1 VTDSPARSYDFDWL
15 IVGSGFG
22 GSVSALRLAEKG
34 YSVGVL
40 ECGRRF
46 EDEDFVRTTWN
57 LWRYYWVPRLRMK
70 GILRLTLFRDIFVAS
85 GCGVGGGSLGYAN
98 TLYRPGPAF
107 YLDPTWRDLD
117 DWEDALRPCFDEA
130 ERMLG
135 VTEYRGEGPGDHLL
149 KELAEE
155 LDVADTYHRTR
166 VGVFFNDEAPGETVA
181 DPYFG
186 GEGPPRA
193 GCIRCGACMPG
204 CRYNAKNTLMKNYLW
219 FAERAGARIEPERTV
234 VDIRPL
240 DDERGRTG
248 YVVESERSGRWLA
261 KDRRLHTTRGVVV
274 AAGALGTNELLMS
287 AKRRGSLPRVSNR
300 LGYLVRTNSES
311 IPAVTLSDD
320 RLDFTKS
327 IAITSSIHPNEDTH
341 IENVTYGR
349 GADSMAFLWTLLV
362 GPGTRLTRPL
372 KFLAR
377 AARHPVQLAR
387 TLWPFGFSRRTVILL
402 VMQTIDNS
410 MRFRPKR
417 RLLGRGVKLTTQQ
430 DPETPN
436 PDFIPIADW
445 TARRAAEKL
454 DGIAKVGTTEALLNT
469 PVTAH
474 ILGGAVMG
482 ESDETGV
489 IDRRHRVF
497 GYENLLVCDGSAVP
511 ANPGV
516 NPSLTIT
523 AMTEYTISHVPHRSE
538 AEAGRD
544 AEGLAPAGLGFAGP
558 GATPTPRRGDGHRGA
573 NPERRGGRGAGEPMT
588 AAPRAHHR
596 R

>member
-1 VTDSPARSYDFDWL
+1 VREEASGRGYDFDWL
-15 IVGSGFG
+15 VIGSGFG

-46 EDEDFVRTTWN
+46 EDEDFVKTTWN

-70 GILRLTLFRDIFVAS
+70 GILRLTLFRDIFIAS

-98 TLYRPGPAF
+98 TLYRPGSGF
-107 YLDPTWRDLD
+107 YRDPVWAGLGE
-117 DWEDALRPCFDEA
+117 WEEALRPHFDEA

-135 VTEYRGEGPGDHLL
+135 VTEYRGEGPADEVL

-155 LDVADTYHRTR
+155 LGVRDSYHRTR
-166 VGVFFNDEAPGETVA
+166 VGVFFNDDAPGETVP

-219 FAERAGARIEPERTV
+219 FAERNGVRIEPERTAT
-234 VDIRPL
+234 DIRPL
-240 DDERGRTG
+240 DGDDGRDG
-248 YVVESERSGRWLA
+248 YEVVSERSGRWAA
-261 KDRRLHTTRGVVV
+261 KDRRVHTARGVVV
-274 AAGALGTNELLMS
+274 AAGAMGTNQLLLS
-287 AKRRGSLPRVSNR
+287 AKRRGSLPRISDR

-311 IPAVTLSDD
+311 IPAVTLKDD
-320 RLDFTKS
+320 SRDFTKS
-327 IAITSSIHPNEDTH
+327 IAITSSIHPSEDTH

-349 GADSMAFLWTLLV
+349 GADSMAVLWTLLV
-362 GPGTRLTRPL
+362 GEGSRITRPL
-372 KFLAR
+372 KFLVR
-377 AARHPVQLAR
+377 AVRHPIQLAR
-387 TLWPFGFSRRTVILL
+387 SVWPFKFSRRTVILL

-410 MRFRPKR
+410 MRFKGKR
-417 RLLGRGVKLTTQQ
+417 RLLGPGVKLTTEQ
-430 DPETPN
+430 DPESPN
-436 PDFIPIADW
+436 PTFIPIADW

-454 DGIAKVGTTEALLNT
+454 DGVPQVGTTEALLNT
-469 PVTAH
+469 PITAH

-482 ESDETGV
+482 RDAGSGV
-489 IDRRHRVF
+489 IDHRHRIY
-497 GYENLLVCDGSAVP
+497 GYENLLVCDGSAIP

-523 AMTEYTISHVPHRSE
+523 AMTEYAMTHVPTRAE
-538 AEAGRD
+538 AEAGHD
-544 AEGLAPAGLGFAGP
+544 EESMAPAGLGEP
-558 GATPTPRRGDGHRGA
+558 
-573 NPERRGGRGAGEPMT
+573 PEGVAASGR
-588 AAPRAHHR
+588 
-596 R
+596 

>member
-1 VTDSPARSYDFDWL
+1 VRRRGGSEARQDGARASYDYDWL
-15 IVGSGFG
+15 VIGSGFG
-22 GSVSALRLAEKG
+22 GSVSALRLVEKG

-46 EDEDFVRTTWN
+46 EDKDFVKTTWN

-70 GILRLTLFRDIFVAS
+70 GILRLTLFRDVFIAS

-98 TLYRPGPAF
+98 TLYRPDASF
-107 YLDPTWRDLD
+107 YEDPIWRDVD
-117 DWEDALRPCFDEA
+117 DWEAGLRPCFDEA

-135 VTEYRGEGPGDHLL
+135 VTEYRGEGPADELL

-155 LDVADTYHRTR
+155 LGVSDSYHRTR
-166 VGVFFNDEAPGETVA
+166 VGVFFNDEAPGATVP

-186 GEGPPRA
+186 GEGPERA
-193 GCIRCGACMPG
+193 GCIRCGGCMPG

-219 FAERAGARIEPERTV
+219 FAEKRGVRIEPERMV

-240 DDERGRTG
+240 DAEDGSQG
-248 YVVESERSGRWLA
+248 YAVTSEGSGRWIA
-261 KDRRLHTTRGVVV
+261 KDRRVHSARGVVV
-274 AAGALGTNELLMS
+274 AAGPIGTNQLLLS
-287 AKRRGSLPRVSNR
+287 TKRSGSLPRVSDR

-311 IPAVTLSDD
+311 IPAVRLTND

-327 IAITSSIHPNEDTH
+327 IAITSSIHPDADTH

-349 GADSMAFLWTLLV
+349 GADSMSTLWTLHV
-362 GPGTRLTRPL
+362 GKGTRLTRPL
-372 KFLAR
+372 RFLAS
-377 AARHPVQLAR
+377 AVRHPIRLAR
-387 TLWPFGFSRRTVILL
+387 SVWPFKFSRRTVILL

-410 MRFRPKR
+410 MRFKPKR
-417 RLLGRGVKLTTQQ
+417 RFSGRGVRLQTEQ
-430 DPETPN
+430 DPDNPN
-436 PDFIPIADW
+436 PTFIPVADW

-454 DGIAKVGTTEALLNT
+454 GALPLIGTTEALLNT

-482 ESDETGV
+482 EDAASGV
-489 IDRRHRVF
+489 IDHRHRVF
-497 GYENLLVCDGSAVP
+497 GYENLLVCDGSAIP

-523 AMTEYTISHVPHRSE
+523 AMTEYAMTHVPTRAE
-538 AEAGRD
+538 AEAGHD
-544 AEGLAPAGLGFAGP
+544 EESMAPAGLGE
-558 GATPTPRRGDGHRGA
+558 PREGVA
-573 NPERRGGRGAGEPMT
+573 ASGG
-588 AAPRAHHR
+588 
-596 R
+596 

>member
-1 VTDSPARSYDFDWL
+1 VREEASGRGYDFDWL
-15 IVGSGFG
+15 VIGSGFG
-22 GSVSALRLAEKG
+22 GGVSALRLAENG

-46 EDEDFVRTTWN
+46 EDEDFVKTTWN
-57 LWRYYWVPRLRMK
+57 LWRYYWVPKLRMK
-70 GILRLTLFRDIFVAS
+70 GILRLTLFRDVFIAS

-98 TLYRPGPAF
+98 TLYRPGPGF
-107 YLDPTWRDLD
+107 YRDPIWRDLD
-117 DWEDALRPCFDEA
+117 DWEEGLRPCFDEA
-130 ERMLG
+130 EHMLG
-135 VTEYRGEGPGDHLL
+135 VTEYRGEGPADELL

-155 LDVADTYHRTR
+155 LGVPESYHRTR
-166 VGVFFNDEAPGETVA
+166 VGVFFNDDAPGETVR
-181 DPYFG
+181 DPYFS
-186 GEGPPRA
+186 GEGPDRA

-219 FAERAGARIEPERTV
+219 FAEKQGVRIEPERMVT
-234 VDIRPL
+234 DIRPL
-240 DDERGRTG
+240 DGEDGREG
-248 YVVESERSGRWLA
+248 YAVTSEGSGRWLV
-261 KDRRLHTTRGVVV
+261 KDRRVHIARGVVV
-274 AAGALGTNELLMS
+274 AAGAIGTNQLLLS
-287 AKRRGSLPRVSNR
+287 AKRSGSLPRISDR

-311 IPAVTLSDD
+311 IPAVTVKDD

-327 IAITSSIHPNEDTH
+327 IAITSSIHPAEDTH

-362 GPGTRLTRPL
+362 GKGSRLTRPL
-372 KFLAR
+372 RFLGR
-377 AARHPVQLAR
+377 AVRHPIQLAR
-387 TLWPFGFSRRTVILL
+387 SVWPFKFSRRTVILL

-410 MRFRPKR
+410 MRFKPKR
-417 RLLGRGVKLTTQQ
+417 RLLGRGVRLTTEQ
-430 DPETPN
+430 DPDNPN
-436 PDFIPIADW
+436 PTFIPVADW

-454 DGIAKVGTTEALLNT
+454 DALPQIGTTEALLNV

-482 ESDETGV
+482 EDSSSGV

-497 GYENLLVCDGSAVP
+497 GYENLLVCDGSAIP

-523 AMTEYTISHVPHRSE
+523 AMTEYAMTHVPTRAE

-544 AEGLAPAGLGFAGP
+544 EESLAPAGLGE
-558 GATPTPRRGDGHRGA
+558 PREGVA
-573 NPERRGGRGAGEPMT
+573 ASGR
-588 AAPRAHHR
+588 
-596 R
+596 